1 MGGPQRDST
10 PQPRATTQNR
20 QTSSPPPEAGRAD
33 DARRVAVVG
42 IGASA
47 GGLEALKKFF
57 EAMPQASGMAFVL
70 VPHLDP
76 AHESLMVPL
85 LAKCTAMP
93 VLEAREGLRP
103 EPDHVYIIPP
113 NKFLGMKDGELHLTE
128 LSDPHRAYA
137 SIDWFLRSLAQ
148 DQQEQA
154 ICIILSGTGS
164 HGSLG
169 LKAVKAANGAA
180 FVQDPAT
187 AQFPQMPQRAI
198 ATGLVDKILPVER
211 MPGALI
217 ENGRFFLAAKT
228 RVAAA
233 EEAPGDAPE
242 AILALISEHTRL
254 DFRGYRRNTIRRR
267 IERRMGLAR
276 IDQMSAYLA
285 YAREHRDE
293 LERLGKDLLIS

>member
-1 MGGPQRDST
+1 MGGSQRDPT
-10 PQPRATTQNR
+10 PQLRATRPTR
-20 QTSSPPPEAGRAD
+20 QASSPPAEAERAS
-33 DARRVAVVG
+33 APVSRVAVVG

-57 EAMPQASGMAFVL
+57 EAMPRSSGMAFVL

-103 EPDHVYIIPP
+103 APDHVYIIPP
-113 NKFLGMKDGELHLTE
+113 NKFLGMKDGELHLSE
-128 LSDPHRAYA
+128 LSDPHRSYT

-148 DQQEQA
+148 DQQEHA

-164 HGSLG
+164 HGTLG

-180 FVQDPAT
+180 FVQDPST

-198 ATGLVDKILPVER
+198 ATGLVDKVLP
-211 MPGALI
+211 
-217 ENGRFFLAAKT
+217 
-228 RVAAA
+228 
-233 EEAPGDAPE
+233 
-242 AILALISEHTRL
+242 
-254 DFRGYRRNTIRRR
+254 
-267 IERRMGLAR
+267 
-276 IDQMSAYLA
+276 
-285 YAREHRDE
+285 
-293 LERLGKDLLIS
+293 

>member
-1 MGGPQRDST
+1 MGGSHRTGASARPMSPEPQR
-10 PQPRATTQNR
+10 A
-20 QTSSPPPEAGRAD
+20 SSPAEAP
-33 DARRVAVVG
+33 RVAVVG

-57 EAMPQASGMAFVL
+57 EAMPRDSGMAFVL

-93 VLEAREGLRP
+93 VLEAREGMRA
-103 EPDHVYIIPP
+103 EADHVYIIPP
-113 NKFLGMKDGELHLTE
+113 NRFLGMKGGNLHLTG
-128 LSDPHRAYA
+128 LADPHRAYA
-137 SIDWFLRSLAQ
+137 SIDWFLRSLAE
-148 DQQEQA
+148 DQQEHA

-164 HGSLG
+164 HGALG

-198 ATGLVDKILPVER
+198 ATGLVDKVLPVER